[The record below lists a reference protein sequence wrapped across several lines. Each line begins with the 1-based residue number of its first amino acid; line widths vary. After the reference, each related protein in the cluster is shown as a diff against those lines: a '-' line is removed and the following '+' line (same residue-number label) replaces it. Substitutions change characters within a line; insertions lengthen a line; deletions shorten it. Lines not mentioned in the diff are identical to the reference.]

1 MERKIMGNIAERL
14 THYQTK
20 CCQHL
25 NRVRLSHILA
35 LKALQ
40 NEQTLSEGKYKDLVS
55 ASFADVEPDKNLARM
70 RMVLHSQHLLS
81 LKINFELF
89 LNRLLSTIWA
99 FHFAE
104 LAPTISG
111 DVSLSE
117 LASSIQGVGESS
129 ADLREFIIDK
139 VVGIQGLERF
149 EKALKRATQILLR
162 DVLYAKNLQY
172 WPQIYTAFA
181 ARHLVE
187 HRDGK
192 IDRRFR
198 ESVAQVWS
206 NSSWGRRL
214 GLEGLEKVVVE
225 EEDVIAAHDAMLNA
239 AEILTNKTLR
249 WSSRNKTTPF
259 QISEFN
265 NPTGKK

>member
-1 MERKIMGNIAERL
+1 MRDITERL

-20 CCQHL
+20 CCQNL

-35 LKALQ
+35 LRALQ
-40 NEQTLSEGKYKDLVS
+40 SEQFLSEGKYKDLVS

-70 RMVLHSQHLLS
+70 RMVLHNQHLLS

-99 FHFAE
+99 FNFAE

-117 LASSIQGVGESS
+117 LAASVVEAGESS

-139 VVGIQGLERF
+139 VVGNQGLEHF
-149 EKALKRATQILLR
+149 EKVLKRATQIRLR
-162 DVLYAKNLQY
+162 DVLYAKDFHY
-172 WPQIYTAFA
+172 WPQIYTAFQ

-192 IDRRFR
+192 VDGRFR
-198 ESVAQVWS
+198 ESVEQVWP

-225 EEDVIAAHDAMLNA
+225 EEDVIATHDAMLNA
-239 AEILTNKTLR
+239 AELLTNKALQ
-249 WSSRNKTTPF
+249 WSSHT
-259 QISEFN
+259 
-265 NPTGKK
+265 